1 MKQPARSASPLVVP
15 TTFFFVR
22 HGESEANRARIFSG
36 RRDSPLTDRGRA
48 QAITVA
54 DALDAVPFDR
64 IIATP
69 LSRSLDTA
77 LVIARRRSMPVE
89 VVPDLIEIDVGRRT
103 GATFDEVAG
112 LPAWK
117 EDGFVAWPGGETLEQ
132 VLERSL
138 RAMRRIHREAA
149 GGTVLVIGHG
159 GVTRILVSHFLG
171 IIPKLDS
178 SRQTNTAVTVI
189 VSDGDEGRVERLFE
203 SAHVADA
210 PAGTK

>member
-1 MKQPARSASPLVVP
+1 M

-22 HGESEANRARIFSG
+22 HGESEANLAQIFSG
-36 RRDSPLTDRGRA
+36 RRDSPLTERGRA
-48 QAITVA
+48 QAVTVA

-64 IIATP
+64 IVATP

-77 LVIARRRSMPVE
+77 LVVARRRKMPVD
-89 VVPDLIEIDVGRRT
+89 VVRDLVEIDVGEKT

-112 LPAWK
+112 LPDWK
-117 EDGFVAWPGGETLEQ
+117 GDAFEAWPKGESLQQ
-132 VLERSL
+132 VLDRSL
-138 RAMRRIHREAA
+138 GALRKIHRDIP

-171 IIPKLDS
+171 ILPKLDT

-189 VSDGDEGRVERLFE
+189 VTDGDTGRVERLFE
-203 SAHVADA
+203 SAHL
-210 PAGTK
+210 T

>member
-1 MKQPARSASPLVVP
+1 M

-22 HGESEANRARIFSG
+22 HGESEANLARIFSG
-36 RRDSPLTDRGRA
+36 RRDSPLTERGRA

-54 DALDAVPFDR
+54 DALNDVVFDR

-77 LVIARRRSMPVE
+77 LVIARRRRMPVD
-89 VVPDLIEIDVGRRT
+89 VVHDLVEIDVGERT

-112 LPAWK
+112 LPDWK
-117 EDGFVAWPGGETLEQ
+117 DDGFISWPKGESLEQ
-132 VLERSL
+132 VLHRSL
-138 RAMRRIHREAA
+138 RALRAIHHDSP
-149 GGTVLVIGHG
+149 GDTVLVIGHG

-171 IIPKLDS
+171 ILPRLDA

-189 VSDGDEGRVERLFE
+189 VGDGRTGRVERLFE
-203 SAHVADA
+203 SAHLADA
-210 PAGTK
+210 PPRTK